1 MLKTSLKIK
10 YFSSQKILFYILLHI
25 PVSNGSGQTY
35 DVLSNVQGGIGMG
48 CCTDTP
54 VATAAETVLE
64 EYSPFHNI
72 VGLIVVLIVMVFLCG
87 ILNGGCGGV
96 GRNY

>member
-1 MLKTSLKIK
+1 
-10 YFSSQKILFYILLHI
+10 
-25 PVSNGSGQTY
+25 
-35 DVLSNVQGGIGMG
+35 MG